1 MSEKIL
7 DGYLHSEALAA
18 QLGIGLRTLYRWQA
32 RGIGPPKTKIGGK
45 VLYHAEAVR
54 RWLKANESGPVR
66 DRKSR

>member
-7 DGYLHSEALAA
+7 EGYLPPEALAA

-45 VLYHAEAVR
+45 VL
-54 RWLKANESGPVR
+54 
-66 DRKSR
+66 